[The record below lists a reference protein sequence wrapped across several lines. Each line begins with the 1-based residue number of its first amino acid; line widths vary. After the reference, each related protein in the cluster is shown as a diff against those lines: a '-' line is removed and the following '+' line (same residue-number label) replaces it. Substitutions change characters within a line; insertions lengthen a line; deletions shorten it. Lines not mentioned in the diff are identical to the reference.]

1 MSCSNCF
8 NGCAEILSDQ
18 CIKYTGVDIPSLN
31 IQNGDSLKNIEDSLT
46 QILLTVLVG
55 TGIKP
60 IVDSETVCETVK
72 KYIPVCSN
80 CGGPTLNEILQAL
93 MDAACDLQTQ
103 IDAIVEDIS
112 TLEQPYTDPGCLT
125 IVDTTTSVTH
135 NVLQAVITKLC
146 TVSTDLAALILDV
159 DTNYVKIDEIN
170 NYIQAYLNASGTNT
184 LVKNK
189 MIPYVAQEYY
199 GPITGF
205 DITGAGT
212 GDWIEVYLCNGL
224 NNTPDKRGRVAV
236 GVTDNSM
243 GGGAMSPAVDPAV
256 SGNPLYSL
264 QSTTGANFITLSL
277 PQIPAHSHTVTVVDG
292 EHSHFVTALGGG
304 PYITPSPS
312 HPIVWYEDRE
322 NTETYRL
329 QSTTSGTLA
338 TVGLSSLSESNIS
351 VSLAD
356 SGESQSHNNTQPT
369 IGCYYI
375 IYLPS

>member
-1 MSCSNCF
+1 MSCTNCF
-8 NGCAEILSDQ
+8 NGCTEILSDQ
-18 CIKYTGVDIPSLN
+18 CIKYTGIDIPSLN

-243 GGGAMSPAVDPAV
+243 GGGAMSSAVDPA
-256 SGNPLYSL
+256 SSLLNPTYSL
-264 QSTTGANFITLSL
+264 GTKYGNNYVTLGINEIPAHAHTGQAVSTISPNPHSHTGSAAGPYSS
-277 PQIPAHSHTVTVVDG
+277 PQIP
-292 EHSHFVTALGGG
+292 GGG
-304 PYITPSPS
+304 GFDGGGNDWTQRPFT
-312 HPIVWYEDRE
+312 
-322 NTETYRL
+322 TA
-329 QSTTSGTLA
+329 TTSLTCETTITINENGFNGAHT
-338 TVGLSSLSESNIS
+338 
-351 VSLAD
+351 
-356 SGESQSHNNTQPT
+356 NTQPT

-375 IYLPS
+375 MYIPS